1 MKLNTNKVAVIG
13 GGSWGT
19 ALVLLLSNN
28 LEEVNWWV
36 RNQSAIDYINNYHR
50 NPKYLSYTEL
60 PVDKL
65 KLSTSMQEIIDD
77 SDILVLAIPAAFLKS
92 SLIEAGITSLKEK
105 FVVSAI
111 KGIVP
116 EHNMVISEFLET
128 YYGAEHSNIG
138 FIAGP
143 CHSEEV
149 AMQKLSYL
157 TLSGGDKE
165 VVERISLNF
174 RTWYLK
180 ISVNNDLKGTEYAA
194 VMKNVIAIASG
205 IASGLNYGDNFVAV
219 LIANS
224 VQEMKRLL
232 NAVSPIPRDTSASVY
247 LGDVIVTAY
256 SNFSRNR
263 LFGTLLGKGY
273 SLKATMAE
281 MNMVAEGYYA
291 VKSLMEISHN
301 LGLEMPVMQ
310 SVYNIIYQGI
320 SPFIEFRIL
329 SEKLR

>member
-1 MKLNTNKVAVIG
+1 MQENMDRISVVG

-28 LEEVNWWV
+28 LSRVGWWV
-36 RNQSAIDYINNYHR
+36 RSEKAIEYLKLHRR
-50 NPKYLSYTEL
+50 NPNYLSYTEL
-60 PVDKL
+60 PVEKL
-65 KLSTSMQEIIDD
+65 HLSNSMQEIIET
-77 SDILVLAIPAAFLKS
+77 SDCIVLAIPAAFLKQ
-92 SLIEAGITSLKEK
+92 SLEEAGIKTLKGK
-105 FVVSAI
+105 FVISAI

-128 YYGAEHSNIG
+128 YYEVEHSNMG

-157 TLSGGDKE
+157 TLSGPDQEAIQNIATHFSG
-165 VVERISLNF
+165 
-174 RTWYLK
+174 WHLK
-180 ISVNNDLKGTEYAA
+180 ISVNNDLRGTEHAA
-194 VMKNVIAIASG
+194 VMKNVIAIAAG
-205 IASGLNYGDNFVAV
+205 IASGLNYGDNFIAV
-219 LIANS
+219 LISNA
-224 VQEMKRLL
+224 VQEMKHLL
-232 NAVSPIPRDTSASVY
+232 HAVSPVPRDTSASVY

-256 SNFSRNR
+256 SQFSRNR

-273 SLKATMAE
+273 SIKATMAE

-291 VKSLMEISHN
+291 VKSLMEISKTLH
-301 LGLEMPVMQ
+301 LEMPVMQ

-320 SPFIEFRIL
+320 SPFVEFRIL